1 MRILIA
7 NDGTHAHFFERMAW
21 ANAFNASG
29 IECVVYNCKTLK
41 TFDVFDR
48 FNPDIFIGQLYNVDD
63 SVIKCLEERPHIK
76 FALRSGEYRNEKMPD
91 GILEASPKDIVM
103 LERLIKRV
111 GPPSF
116 IYTHYL
122 QEDIEATHHLFKD
135 NYGIKLLGVPM
146 SGDVITY
153 GQAETK
159 DYLKCDIGFV
169 GGYWGYKGIII
180 DQYLTPL
187 LTGFSMQVKIFG
199 NQLWPHVNQYC
210 GVISDEEVKNL
221 FVSAKICPNLSEPH
235 AHTYGIDVNER
246 AFKVLTAG
254 GFCIMDNVRAAK
266 TIFKDGVVF
275 ADNPKDFEEKIRFY
289 LKDENTQKR
298 MEIASKGRE
307 IVLESH
313 TNFHRAALMLE
324 SFGDIKNS
332 QEVLN
337 AYNNSFQQR

>member
-29 IECVVYNCKTLK
+29 LECVVYNCKTLK
-41 TFDVFDR
+41 NFDVFDK

-63 SVIKCLEERPHIK
+63 SLIKCLEERPHIK
-76 FALRSGEYRNEKMPD
+76 FALRAGEYRNEKMPN
-91 GILEASPKDIVM
+91 GILETSERDIAM
-103 LERLIKRV
+103 LERLLIRV
-111 GPPSF
+111 GSPSF

-122 QEDIEATHHLFKD
+122 QKDIEQTHCLFKD
-135 NYGIKLLGVPM
+135 RYGIKLLGLPM

-153 GQAETK
+153 GRAVK
-159 DYLKCDIGFV
+159 RDYLKCDIGFV
-169 GGYWGYKGIII
+169 GGYWGYKGLVI

-187 LTGFSMQVKIFG
+187 LTDFSLHTKIFG

-210 GVISDEEVKNL
+210 GIISDEEVRDL

-235 AHTYGIDVNER
+235 AHTYGIDLNER
-246 AFKVLTAG
+246 AFKVLAAG
-254 GFCIMDNVRAAK
+254 GFCIMDNVEAAK
-266 TIFKDGVVF
+266 TVFKDGVVF

-289 LKDENTQKR
+289 LKEENSEKR
-298 MEIASKGRE
+298 SEIASRGRQ

-313 TNFHRAALMLE
+313 TNFHRASLILE
-324 SFGDIKNS
+324 SFGNIDNS
-332 QEVLN
+332 RKVLN
-337 AYNNSFQQR
+337 AYNNSFQQG